1 MLKTIFHKIL
11 ATTALCLAAM
21 GLNGCIVSNIG
32 GTIRDTGEEKT
43 AVDTNNPVGG
53 VVYRKKGEQYNFQL
67 IMQAP
72 EVVYRGRDGLITD
85 NLVHDCYLGCP
96 EVKET
101 GRRLWVQVDS
111 QGDYDFLNGP
121 PSPEWEKVEAR
132 YVWRTQGNRL
142 RPYQTRETCS
152 KTLLTILAAP
162 FDYAIDPVLSVG
174 YTTLWYCGEI
184 LALPFWALSQDAPPP
199 AQVGC
204 SVAE

>member
-1 MLKTIFHKIL
+1 MTKPTILRIL
-11 ATTALCLAAM
+11 TSTALCLAVL
-21 GLNGCIVSNIG
+21 GLNSCIISNIG
-32 GTIRDTGEEKT
+32 GTIRDMGEEKT

-96 EVKET
+96 ELKET
-101 GRRLWVQVDS
+101 GRNLWVQVDS
-111 QGDYDFLNGP
+111 DDYDFLNGP
-121 PSPEWEKVEAR
+121 PSPEWEKVKAR
-132 YVWRTQGNRL
+132 NIRRTPANRL
-142 RPYQTRETCS
+142 RPYKTQETCN
-152 KTLLTILAAP
+152 KTLLSIIAAP

-199 AQVGC
+199 AQVGYF
-204 SVAE
+204 VAE

>member
-1 MLKTIFHKIL
+1 MPPFHRIL

-21 GLNGCIVSNIG
+21 GLNSCIISNIG
-32 GTIRDTGEEKT
+32 GTIRDLGEEKT

-85 NLVHDCYLGCP
+85 NMVHDCYLGCP
-96 EVKET
+96 ELKET
-101 GRRLWVQVDS
+101 GRNLWVQVDS
-111 QGDYDFLNGP
+111 DDYDFLNGP
-121 PSPEWEKVEAR
+121 PSPEWEKVKAR
-132 YVWRTQGNRL
+132 NIRRTPANRL
-142 RPYQTRETCS
+142 RPYKTQETCN
-152 KTLLTILAAP
+152 KTLLSILAAP

-174 YTTLWYCGEI
+174 YTTLCYCGEI
-184 LALPFWALSQDAPPP
+184 LALPFWALSQDASPP
-199 AQVGC
+199 AQVGY

>member
-1 MLKTIFHKIL
+1 MPSIRRIL
-11 ATTALCLAAM
+11 TTTALCLAVL
-21 GLNGCIVSNIG
+21 GLNSCIISNIG
-32 GTIRDTGEEKT
+32 GTIRDMGEEKT

-96 EVKET
+96 ELKET
-101 GRRLWVQVDS
+101 GRNLWVQVDS
-111 QGDYDFLNGP
+111 DDYDFLNGP
-121 PSPEWEKVEAR
+121 PSPEWEKVKAR
-132 YVWRTQGNRL
+132 NIRRTPANRL
-142 RPYQTRETCS
+142 RPYKTQETCN
-152 KTLLTILAAP
+152 KTLLSIIAAP

-199 AQVGC
+199 AQVGY